1 MLGLYHDTLE
11 PYQPL
16 HSVCSLTLFDS
27 KPVAR
32 LQRDNHIVVTLKPSH
47 NVVVTLKPSYRV

>member
-16 HSVCSLTLFDS
+16 HSVYSLTLFDS

-32 LQRDNHIVVTLKPSH
+32 LQRDHNIVLTLKPSH
-47 NVVVTLKPSYRV
+47 NVVVTLKPSHRL